1 MFNVNE
7 IIQSGGIWLIGL
19 FLFSEVG
26 LFLGFFLPGDTL
38 LIAGGIY
45 AMQGKLNLISVIV
58 VALIAAILGD
68 STAYL
73 IGRKI
78 GRRLF
83 TKKDSVLFDAKHVK
97 RAEDF
102 YQKYGSKA
110 VLIAHFIPVI
120 RTFNPLVGGVA
131 EMPYSKFLLYDAIG
145 DSAWAIIV
153 TLIGYY
159 IGSRIPHIDHYILG
173 VVGLVVVVSLAP
185 TLYHFVIKRYLL
197 KSRRAKKELEP

>member
-68 STAYL
+68 STSYL

-131 EMPYSKFLLYDAIG
+131 EMPYSKFLIFDAIG
-145 DSAWAIIV
+145 DTAWAIIV

-159 IGSRIPHIDHYILG
+159 IGSRIPNVDHYILA
-173 VVGLVVVVSLAP
+173 VVGLVVIVSLAP
-185 TLYHFVIKRYLL
+185 TVYHFVIKRYL
-197 KSRRAKKELEP
+197 KTRKAKKELKL

>member
-7 IIQSGGIWLIGL
+7 IIQSGGLWLIGL

-38 LIAGGIY
+38 LIAGGIF
-45 AMQGKLNLISVIV
+45 AMQGKFSLWSVII

-73 IGRKI
+73 IGRKL
-78 GRRLF
+78 GRRIF
-83 TKKDSVLFDAKHVK
+83 NKKDSVLFDAKHVK
-97 RAEDF
+97 KAEDF

-131 EMPYSKFLLYDAIG
+131 EMPYSKFLIYDAIG

-159 IGSRIPHIDHYILG
+159 IGSRIPHVDHYILG
-173 VVGLVVVVSLAP
+173 VVGLVVVVSLGP
-185 TLYHFVIKRYLL
+185 TIYHFIIKRYL
-197 KSRRAKKELEP
+197 KARKAKKALKP

>member
-185 TLYHFVIKRYLL
+185 TIYHFVIKRYL
-197 KSRRAKKELEP
+197 KTRKAKKELKL